1 MWKLWYTD
9 VNWGQGSE
17 WASLGKENTAR
28 GDSHRTDST
37 LHGRQRVRGG
47 QRRQEEQS
55 EKSAEIRKT
64 VSQKLKEVDK
74 DPFSKGRTQTK
85 KDLALGSI
93 PGSIRMTSVKLTK
106 YSEP

>member
-1 MWKLWYTD
+1 M
-9 VNWGQGSE
+9 
-17 WASLGKENTAR
+17 
-28 GDSHRTDST
+28 
-37 LHGRQRVRGG
+37 
-47 QRRQEEQS
+47 
-55 EKSAEIRKT
+55 
-64 VSQKLKEVDK
+64 SQKLKEVDK